1 MPSKVDI
8 CNRALATLGDARI
21 SSLSEDSPQARLC
34 NVIYDEVRE
43 TVLSDH
49 PWNCVT
55 KRARLARSTTAPVYQ
70 YAYRYAL
77 PTDCLRVL
85 SVYEAPEYQIEG
97 KFLVTD
103 SDDVYVLYVA
113 DVDDPNQYIPALREA
128 MSLLIAAKLTYTV
141 TQSTT
146 KEQAAWVMYE
156 KALIRAR
163 GIDAREGTPTN
174 PQPTSWV
181 RSHLGGN
188 RGASIDNVEI

>member
-43 TVLSDH
+43 NVLSDH

-113 DVDDPNQYIPALREA
+113 DVDDPNQYIPALREVI
-128 MSLLIAAKLTYTV
+128 SLMIAAKLTYTV

-146 KEQAAWVMYE
+146 KEQTAWAMYE
-156 KALIRAR
+156 KA
-163 GIDAREGTPTN
+163 
-174 PQPTSWV
+174 
-181 RSHLGGN
+181 
-188 RGASIDNVEI
+188 